1 MEKNSRLKKKDPLLD
16 VVFRAIGRHGMI
28 APGEAVLVGV
38 SGGPDSVALLHALVR
53 LQPELDV
60 ARIGVAHVHHGLR
73 RAEADADQAFVISL
87 ADGLGL
93 PFYTE
98 KIDVAAAARN
108 KGVSVEDAARTAR
121 YRFFSDM
128 AVVHG
133 YHKIATAHHANDN
146 AEWVLMNLVRG
157 AGPDGLS
164 GIPPV
169 RENII
174 RPLLRVSRDDI
185 LAFLAGGGLDY
196 VEDSTNAD
204 PTFMRNR
211 VRHHLL
217 PLLAEHYNPGI
228 AASLN
233 RVAEIFCDESLWIR
247 EMVSGLFEQAVLLRE
262 PGRVV
267 LDAGRVRAQPPAPR
281 RRLVRMAAEA
291 VKGDLRRIGFDHV
304 EAVCRVVDRTFGM
317 DLPDAVHVSGD
328 GKKLVFTDTAVC
340 PATATQQA
348 KPFSYTLF
356 DSGLG
361 SGSVTIAE
369 TGVTL
374 GFLLAPRADLA
385 NVRQNDRRT
394 ALLDAEKL
402 TCPLTIRNVRPGDR
416 FVPLGMTG
424 SQKVSDFFINNRV
437 TPEERA
443 ACPVVESGGAIVW
456 VAGHRMA
463 EHVKLTPA
471 SRQVL
476 KARIL

>member
-1 MEKNSRLKKKDPLLD
+1 
-16 VVFRAIGRHGMI
+16 MI

-38 SGGPDSVALLHALVR
+38 SGGPDSVALLHALVL
-53 LQPELDV
+53 LQPDKGV

-73 RAEADADQAFVISL
+73 GAEADADQAFVASL

-98 KIDVAAAARN
+98 KIDAAAVARN
-108 KGVSVEDAARTAR
+108 TGASVEDAARTAR
-121 YRFFSDM
+121 YRFFQDTS
-128 AVVHG
+128 AAHG
-133 YHKIATAHHANDN
+133 YIKIATGHHADDN

-174 RPLLRVSRDDI
+174 RPLIHVSRAEI
-185 LAFLAGGGLDY
+185 LAFLTHGGMNY
-196 VEDSTNAD
+196 VKDSTNAD
-204 PTFMRNR
+204 LSFTRNR

-217 PLLAEHYNPGI
+217 PLLEQQYNPGI
-228 AASLN
+228 AACLN
-233 RVAEIFCDESLWIR
+233 RAAEIFCDESLWIR
-247 EMVSGLFEQAVLLRE
+247 DMVSGLFEQAVLLRE

-267 LDAGRVRAQPPAPR
+267 LEAGVVRALPLAAR
-281 RRLVRMAAEA
+281 RRLVRMVLET
-291 VKGDLRRIGFDHV
+291 VKGDLRRITFDHV
-304 EAVCRVVDRTFGM
+304 EAVCRVGDRTFGL
-317 DLPDAVHVSGD
+317 DLPDAVHVSGT
-328 GKKLVFTDTAVC
+328 KNELVFTDTAVY
-340 PATATQQA
+340 PAAAAPQA

-361 SGSVTIAE
+361 NGSVTIAE
-369 TGVTL
+369 TGVTI
-374 GFLLAPRADLA
+374 GFALAPCAPPVNLQ
-385 NVRQNDRRT
+385 QNDRRM

-424 SQKVSDFFINNRV
+424 SQKVSDFFINTHV
-437 TPEERA
+437 APADRA

-476 KARIL
+476 EARLL